1 MNILGISVGSVL
13 LVLLTMAFAI
23 LVLSVTLCRARAKQQ
38 GKSKT
43 PARLDQN
50 QLYEEINIRRDC
62 PVDVD
67 TQPNISYATH
77 HKL

>member
-1 MNILGISVGSVL
+1 MNILGISAGSVL

-23 LVLSVTLCRARAKQQ
+23 VVLSVALCRARAKRQ

-43 PARLDQN
+43 PARLDQD
-50 QLYEEINIRRDC
+50 QLYEEVNIHREC

-67 TQPNISYATH
+67 TQLNISYATH